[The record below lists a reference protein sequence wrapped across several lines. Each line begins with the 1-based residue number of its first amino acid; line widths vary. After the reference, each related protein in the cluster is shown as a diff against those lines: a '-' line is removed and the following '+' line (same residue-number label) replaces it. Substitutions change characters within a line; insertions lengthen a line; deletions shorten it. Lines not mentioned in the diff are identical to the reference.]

1 MISPK
6 ILNLKFIKNVFL
18 QFSIDLR
25 KIDDCKNYEEK
36 PFTLSEENSLSDS
49 IIQSRYDVYYEYL
62 ISDFI
67 TNIMSYSDEENKDE
81 IIKNILKE
89 WKQKI
94 KYKKIND
101 KADLI
106 KFIKPLIE
114 KEKKYNFC
122 RI

>member
-1 MISPK
+1 
-6 ILNLKFIKNVFL
+6 LKFIKNIFL

-36 PFTLSEENSLSDS
+36 PFKLSEENSLSDS
-49 IIQSRYDVYYEYL
+49 IIQSRFDVYSDYF

-67 TNIMSYSDEENKDE
+67 TSIMSYSDEENKDE

-94 KYKKIND
+94 KKKTIND
-101 KADLI
+101 KADLM
-106 KFIKPLIE
+106 KFIKELIE
-114 KEKKYNFC
+114 KEIKYNFC

>member
-1 MISPK
+1 M
-6 ILNLKFIKNVFL
+6 KFIKNIFL
-18 QFSIDLR
+18 QFSSDLR
-25 KIDDCKNYEEK
+25 KIDDCKNDEGK
-36 PFTLSEENSLSDS
+36 PFKLSEENSLSDS
-49 IIQSRYDVYYEYL
+49 IIQSRFDVYSDYF

-67 TNIMSYSDEENKDE
+67 TSIMSYSDEENKDE

-94 KYKKIND
+94 KKKTIND
-101 KADLI
+101 KADLM
-106 KFIKPLIE
+106 KFIKELIE